1 MDGRAQWLQHVVL
14 KNLSAT
20 PRAYEHMM
28 KTQDG
33 AKRVIEAFM
42 ANEDALTPTL
52 CFYSS
57 VMDIGTARLVHGGR
71 LSGDSDETE
80 PSPPPLPPS
89 GGPTPE
95 STAEG
100 AVGKDPPAEGAAPDS
115 EAASPAAVG
124 ETADVPASDAPAA
137 VDGEA
142 AASAPAEEAVARAP
156 PPEPP
161 PKPEASKK
169 WQDPAELVMVHMCT
183 PAEITPQ
190 ACVSTLVYFNL
201 KTEEP
206 GAIGKATAASITAFA
221 SSTEGMSNAAAEA
234 AGGME
239 ASLDY
244 GVIAGGSMIML
255 EQVMAEVYTPLVQV
269 ATQAMLKVQAMK
281 TQDIEATTD
290 TMEFVANMQKFGSQL
305 NHAIQQMTGD
315 VRLTMPQLTVDE
327 DGIEA
332 AAADVNVVNTL
343 EGSLEDW
350 TPNIAMA
357 LETQLAKQ
365 PVGKGPLA
373 EIEHWRARAAALSTL
388 YEQLNTPNARRM
400 IRVLE
405 KAESSLLSGFNYQF
419 SELEKRYIEAK
430 DNVKFL
436 TTLERHFKHIRDGP
450 LVQILDTLPS
460 MMNALRMVWVIS
472 RHYKDDQRM
481 EPLFGRIGW
490 EIANRVSTMISMRA
504 IFKEPAI
511 RLITDAKYVLEKWKT
526 SYMTMRQKIEESGR
540 DNRWEFDRNKL
551 FARTDYMAQRCGD
564 LLYVA
569 EMLRDMRAM
578 LGPELKAVTG
588 DAKGIDEVMS
598 RVEALVVPLEQACAS
613 AVTLVCSAAHPHH
626 ILPSSPFPYRPPLP
640 CHILTS
646 SPLHY
651 RWNRRHS
658 TSLIGGTRPH
668 GRARW
673 ANSARTL
680 PQSTRRCKSSW
691 TIRSPNCATR
701 RAPSIYSKSSVRCRN
716 RRRHRRS

>member
-1 MDGRAQWLQHVVL
+1 
-14 KNLSAT
+14 
-20 PRAYEHMM
+20 
-28 KTQDG
+28 
-33 AKRVIEAFM
+33 
-42 ANEDALTPTL
+42 
-52 CFYSS
+52 
-57 VMDIGTARLVHGGR
+57 MDIGTAACARWQARALMR
-71 LSGDSDETE
+71 PNISASA
-80 PSPPPLPPS
+80 PSIRRAN
-89 GGPTPE
+89 PE

-115 EAASPAAVG
+115 GCITSGCGRDGRRAG
-124 ETADVPASDAPAA
+124 LDAPAA

-142 AASAPAEEAVARAP
+142 LLLEGRWRRHRRQSRLQSPRRLVAGRGAGYV
-156 PPEPP
+156 
-161 PKPEASKK
+161 
-169 WQDPAELVMVHMCT
+169 LCT

-460 MMNALRMVWVIS
+460 HDECAAVW
-472 RHYKDDQRM
+472 
-481 EPLFGRIGW
+481 
-490 EIANRVSTMISMRA
+490 
-504 IFKEPAI
+504 
-511 RLITDAKYVLEKWKT
+511 
-526 SYMTMRQKIEESGR
+526 
-540 DNRWEFDRNKL
+540 
-551 FARTDYMAQRCGD
+551 
-564 LLYVA
+564 
-569 EMLRDMRAM
+569 
-578 LGPELKAVTG
+578 
-588 DAKGIDEVMS
+588 
-598 RVEALVVPLEQACAS
+598 
-613 AVTLVCSAAHPHH
+613 
-626 ILPSSPFPYRPPLP
+626 
-640 CHILTS
+640 
-646 SPLHY
+646 
-651 RWNRRHS
+651 
-658 TSLIGGTRPH
+658 
-668 GRARW
+668 
-673 ANSARTL
+673 
-680 PQSTRRCKSSW
+680 
-691 TIRSPNCATR
+691 
-701 RAPSIYSKSSVRCRN
+701 
-716 RRRHRRS
+716 